1 MSANEPT
8 LFTILVVDDDP
19 VNILILNQLLQKEY
33 TVYCATTGLDA
44 LAAVATTPPDLILL
58 DVMMPGLDGFEVCR
72 ALKANP
78 ETADLPV
85 IFLTTLPEAETI
97 AAGFT
102 LGAVDYIVKP
112 CNAIELNARVKTHLQ
127 VKKAKAELVQKN
139 AELIKTQ
146 GLLQSQQLQLVAQ
159 NRNLEERVAAGVKL
173 CRNKDQALMQNEK
186 MVSLGQL
193 AAGVAHEINNPMG
206 YISSNLS
213 VLAQYFDQIIGFDQ
227 IRQELDFGELTP
239 SVRESIVARRMTL
252 GIDTILEDGVDL
264 IKESLEGAERVAKI
278 VRNLKNF
285 SRMDALEC
293 EPVALSSCLE
303 SALTIVHNELKYV
316 ATIRNEFESQREV
329 LGHPGQL
336 SQVFLNLLVNAGQ
349 AIDSSTLG
357 EIVLRSWHDDAFV
370 YASVG
375 DTGSGMSEEIKDRIF
390 DPFFTTKEV
399 GNGTGLG
406 LSISSDIITK
416 HHGEILV
423 VSVVGVG
430 TTFTV
435 KLPRTPEET

>member
-8 LFTILVVDDDP
+8 LWSILVVDDDP

-85 IFLTTLPEAETI
+85 IFLTNLPEAETI

-112 CNAIELNARVKTHLQ
+112 FNAIELSARVNTHLH

-139 AELIKTQ
+139 AELLKTQ
-146 GLLQSQQLQLVAQ
+146 GLLQIKQVELEAL
-159 NRNLEERVAAGVKL
+159 NRDLEERVAAGVKQ
-173 CRNKDQALMQNEK
+173 CRDKDQALRQNEK

-193 AAGVAHEINNPMG
+193 AAGVAHELNNPIG
-206 YISSNLS
+206 YISSNLR
-213 VLAQYFDQIIGFDQ
+213 VMAKYFDQIVGYDQ
-227 IRQELDFGELTP
+227 IRQELGFGELTP
-239 SVRESIVARRMTL
+239 SARETIVARRKTL
-252 GIDTILEDGVDL
+252 DIDNVLEDGVDL
-264 IKESLEGAERVAKI
+264 IKESLEGAERITKI
-278 VRNLKNF
+278 VQDLKNF

-293 EPVALSSCLE
+293 ALVALTSCLE

-316 ATIRNEFESQREV
+316 ATIRTEYESRQEV

-349 AIDSSTLG
+349 AMASPQLG
-357 EIVLRSWHDDAFV
+357 EIVLRSWHDDACV
-370 YASVG
+370 YASVS

-390 DPFFTTKEV
+390 DPFYTTKEV
-399 GNGTGLG
+399 GQGTGLG
-406 LSISSDIITK
+406 LSISSDIITR
-416 HHGEILV
+416 HHGELLV
-423 VSVVGVG
+423 ESVVGVG

-435 KLPRTPEET
+435 KLPRTPVGA